1 MGVELLVFG
10 WSYIT
15 HGYLHKNT
23 NMTKKVKSDFIGK
36 YITVY
41 LNGREVSFTIS
52 EDTANEADFWTE
64 KGIGHIFE
72 EVEPNSKKF
81 KGVEPE
87 SDEA

>member
-1 MGVELLVFG
+1 M
-10 WSYIT
+10 
-15 HGYLHKNT
+15 N
-23 NMTKKVKSDFIGK
+23 KKVKSGFIGK

-41 LNGREVSFTIS
+41 LNGREVSFTIA
-52 EDTANEADFWTE
+52 EETANEAEFWIE

-72 EVEPNSKKF
+72 EVEPKSKKF

>member
-1 MGVELLVFG
+1 
-10 WSYIT
+10 
-15 HGYLHKNT
+15 
-23 NMTKKVKSDFIGK
+23 MTKKVKSEFIGK

-41 LNGREVSFTIS
+41 LNGREVSFTIA
-52 EDTANEADFWTE
+52 EETANEAEFWIE

-72 EVEPNSKKF
+72 DAEPKSKKF

>member
-1 MGVELLVFG
+1 
-10 WSYIT
+10 
-15 HGYLHKNT
+15 
-23 NMTKKVKSDFIGK
+23 MTKKVKSDFIGK

-41 LNGREVSFTIS
+41 LNGREVSFTIA
-52 EDTANEADFWTE
+52 EETANEAEFWIE

-72 EVEPNSKKF
+72 EVEPKSKKY

>member
-1 MGVELLVFG
+1 
-10 WSYIT
+10 
-15 HGYLHKNT
+15 
-23 NMTKKVKSDFIGK
+23 MTKKVKSEHIGK

-41 LNGREVSFTIS
+41 LNGREVSFTIA
-52 EDTANEADFWTE
+52 EETANEADFWTE

-72 EVEPNSKKF
+72 EVEPKSKKF